1 MSSTV
6 LSQSAAAADV
16 LYAAGGL
23 LAGSGISSTGDITGV
38 VARFQQ
44 VVVKDLNPNDITDAG
59 VFLFNSAGP
68 TETPPRLQ
76 QEVIITVPSNNQQ
89 GNDTGC
95 LNIYTKSDN
104 SPIVA
109 RLVSTQV
116 SGEGSV
122 GPPVILG
129 TQAIWGMT
137 SAFQSGRATIA
148 IGGTTVAVPNTA
160 ILAGSVIMLTGEG
173 VPDATATTF
182 DAVITAGTGFVIE
195 TNAAATAAKNVNWFV
210 ARY

>member
-23 LAGSGISSTGDITGV
+23 LAGNAISSTGDITGV
-38 VARFQQ
+38 AGRFQQ
-44 VVVKDLNPNDITDAG
+44 VVVKDQNPNDITDAG
-59 VFLFNSAGP
+59 IFLFNAAGP
-68 TETPPRLQ
+68 TETPVRLQ

-95 LNIYTKSDN
+95 LNIYTKSNN
-104 SPIVA
+104 SAIVA

-116 SGEGSV
+116 SGEGSA
-122 GPPVILG
+122 GPPVVLG

-148 IGGTTVAVPNTA
+148 AAGTTIAVANTA
-160 ILAGSVIMLTGEG
+160 ILAGSVILLTGNG
-173 VPDATATTF
+173 APDATATSF
-182 DAVITAGTGFVIE
+182 NAVITAGVGFVI
-195 TNAAATAAKNVNWFV
+195 TANAATTAAKDVNWFV